1 MLYTTVILL
10 TEEDTVSEQADAR
23 RMQLLELLQ
32 DSLEPQELE
41 ALAQQLHCDTRTI
54 RRDIESLQDL
64 LERIRGLE
72 IRRGKVHASRSGYGA
87 GYFSSQL
94 ERSTEAK
101 EAIARAVLK
110 LLPENSAIALTA
122 GSTTYAIAQHIKH
135 ASIAD
140 LPPRNLI
147 VFTNSLPALHEL
159 IAGNIS
165 TGILGEIYAQDDC
178 AFHTP
183 EFHSAFQPSLAI
195 VGASGVLIGNGNAS
209 IGLDLFSHRAEEA
222 AFLKQLL
229 KGIPEVIIAVD
240 STKLGKRHPW
250 SFGGSVLVGK
260 SVRLITDTLTP
271 EQHALLEALPMRLK
285 SQGIDFTFA
294 TSQP

>member
-1 MLYTTVILL
+1 M
-10 TEEDTVSEQADAR
+10 SEQADAR

-32 DSLEPQELE
+32 ESQEPLDLEN
-41 ALAQQLHCDTRTI
+41 LAQQFHCDTRTI

-64 LERIRGLE
+64 LERIRSVE
-72 IRRGKVHASRSGYGA
+72 IRRGKVHPSRSGYGA
-87 GYFSSQL
+87 GYFASQL
-94 ERSTEAK
+94 EKSTEAK
-101 EAIARAVLK
+101 EAIAKTVLGI
-110 LLPENSAIALTA
+110 LPENSAIALTA
-122 GSTTYAIAQHIKH
+122 GSTNYTIAQHIKH
-135 ASIAD
+135 ASISD
-140 LPPRNLI
+140 QPPHNLI

-159 IAGNIS
+159 IAGNIA

-209 IGLDLFSHRAEEA
+209 VTLDLFSHRAEEA

-240 STKLGKRHPW
+240 STKIGKRHPW
-250 SFGGSVLVGK
+250 SFGGSVLSGK
-260 SVRLITDTLTP
+260 SVRLVTDTLTA
-271 EQHALLEALPMRLK
+271 EQQSALEALPTRLK
-285 SQGIDFTFA
+285 SQGIDFNYITA
-294 TSQP
+294 QP

>member
-1 MLYTTVILL
+1 M
-10 TEEDTVSEQADAR
+10 SEQADAR

-32 DSLEPQELE
+32 DSFEPLDLEL
-41 ALAQQLHCDTRTI
+41 LAQQLHCDTRTI
-54 RRDIESLQDL
+54 RRDIESLQAL
-64 LERIRGLE
+64 LEQLRGIEL
-72 IRRGKVHASRSGYGA
+72 RRGKVSASRSGYGA

-94 ERSTEAK
+94 EKGTEAK
-101 EAIARAVLK
+101 EVIARTVLQ
-110 LLPENSAIALTA
+110 LLPEDSAIALTA
-122 GSTTYAIAQHIKH
+122 GSTTYAIAQQIKR

-165 TGILGEIYAQDDC
+165 TGILGEIYAPDDC
-178 AFHTP
+178 AFHSS

-195 VGASGVLIGNGNAS
+195 VGASGVLLGNGNSAN
-209 IGLDLFSHRAEEA
+209 LDLFSHRAEEA

-240 STKLGKRHPW
+240 NTKIGKRHPW
-250 SFGGSVLVGK
+250 SFGGSVLAGK
-260 SVRLITDTLTP
+260 TVRLVTDLLTA
-271 EQHALLEALPMRLK
+271 EQQSALEALPTRLK
-285 SQGIDFTFA
+285 SQGIEFTFITA
-294 TSQP
+294 QP